1 MLLRQLA
8 RTTVATLAIAL
19 LASCS
24 AIDSGAFDVAYEHAD
39 WLLQKMSTRY
49 VDLNESQ
56 SKALHAR
63 LNRLHAW
70 HRTQELPIY
79 ADLFDQAADR
89 VSRRLSKDDIT
100 WIIHSFEERRRVGA
114 AAVSKE
120 LAPLLLTL
128 SPSQQAQIA
137 GAMTRDNAHFAR
149 TQLEP
154 NPAAL
159 SKERTKWLTAQV
171 QRWTGKLTPS
181 QLERVERVA
190 LATGDFPAERLEQ
203 RRRWQ
208 AALLR
213 SVRQYHDEAALG
225 VALTELL
232 ASSRTVADDGYM
244 RAVAQY
250 EDEFTQMV
258 LDLDRTLTAQQR
270 AAAVMRLHTYS
281 RRLRELAAK
290 ST

>member
-49 VDLNESQ
+49 VELDESQ

-225 VALTELL
+225 AALTELL

>member
-8 RTTVATLAIAL
+8 RTIVATSAIAL

-49 VDLNESQ
+49 VELDESQ
-56 SKALHAR
+56 AKALHAR

-70 HRTQELPIY
+70 HRTQELPMY
-79 ADLFDQAADR
+79 ADLLDQAAER
-89 VSRRLSKDDIT
+89 VARHLSKDDIT
-100 WIIHSFEERRRVGA
+100 WMIHSFEERRRVGA

-137 GAMTRDNAHFAR
+137 GAMTRDNAHFAK
-149 TQLEP
+149 TQLAP
-154 NPAAL
+154 DPAAL
-159 SKERTKWLTAQV
+159 SKERTKWLTGQV

-181 QLERVERVA
+181 QLERMERVA
-190 LATGDFPAERLEQ
+190 LATADFPAERLEQ

-213 SVRQYHDEAALG
+213 SVRQYHDEVTLG
-225 VALTELL
+225 AALTELL
-232 ASSRTVADDGYM
+232 ASSHTVADEGYL
-244 RAVAQY
+244 RAVAHY

-270 AAAVMRLHTYS
+270 TAAVTRLHTYS
-281 RRLRELAAK
+281 RRFRELAAK
-290 ST
+290 SA

>member
-213 SVRQYHDEAALG
+213 SVRQYHDEAALEA
-225 VALTELL
+225 ALTELL

-281 RRLRELAAK
+281 RRFRELAAK

>member
-8 RTTVATLAIAL
+8 RAIVATSAIAL

-39 WLLQKMSTRY
+39 WLLQKMSARY
-49 VDLNESQ
+49 VELDESQ
-56 SKALHAR
+56 AKALRAR
-63 LNRLHAW
+63 LYRLHAW
-70 HRTQELPIY
+70 HRTQELPMY
-79 ADLFDQAADR
+79 ADLLDQAAER
-89 VSRRLSKDDIT
+89 VTRRLSKDDIT
-100 WIIHSFEERRRVGA
+100 WIIHSFEERRRIGA

-137 GAMTRDNAHFAR
+137 GAMTRDNAHFAK
-149 TQLEP
+149 TQLDP
-154 NPAAL
+154 DPAVL
-159 SKERTKWLTAQV
+159 SKQRTKWLTTQV
-171 QRWTGKLTPS
+171 ERWTGKLTPS
-181 QLERVERVA
+181 QLEHIQRVA

-213 SVRQYHDEAALG
+213 SVRQYHDEAALRA
-225 VALTELL
+225 ALTELL

-244 RAVAQY
+244 RAVARY
-250 EDEFTQMV
+250 EDEFTRMV

-270 AAAVMRLHTYS
+270 AAAVTRLHSYS
-281 RRLRELAAK
+281 RRFRELAAK

>member
-225 VALTELL
+225 AALTELL

-281 RRLRELAAK
+281 RRFRELAAK

>member
-8 RTTVATLAIAL
+8 RALVAASATAL

-24 AIDSGAFDVAYEHAD
+24 AIDSGALDVAYEHAD

-49 VDLNESQ
+49 V
-56 SKALHAR
+56 ALDENQTTALRAR
-63 LNRLHAW
+63 LNRLHTW
-70 HRTQELPIY
+70 HRTQELPMY
-79 ADLFDQAADR
+79 ADLLDQAAER
-89 VSRRLSKDDIT
+89 VARRVSKDDIT
-100 WIIHSFEERRRVGA
+100 WMIRSFEERRRVGA
-114 AAVSKE
+114 AAVSRE

-137 GAMTRDNAHFAR
+137 GAMTRDNAHFAK

-154 NPAAL
+154 DPAAL
-159 SKERTKWLTAQV
+159 SKERMKWLTGQV
-171 QRWTGKLTPS
+171 QRWTGKLTPT
-181 QLERVERVA
+181 QLERVDRVA
-190 LATGDFPAERLEQ
+190 LATADFPAERLEQ

-213 SVRQYHDEAALG
+213 SLRQYHDEAALG
-225 VALTELL
+225 AALTELL
-232 ASSRTVADDGYM
+232 ASSRTVADDGYI
-244 RAVAQY
+244 RAVARY

-270 AAAVMRLHTYS
+270 AAAVTRLHSYS
-281 RRLRELAAK
+281 RRFRELAAK
-290 ST
+290 SA

>member
-49 VDLNESQ
+49 VELDESQ

-79 ADLFDQAADR
+79 ADLLDQAADR
-89 VSRRLSKDDIT
+89 VSRRLSEDDIT

-281 RRLRELAAK
+281 RRFRELAAK

>member
-8 RTTVATLAIAL
+8 RATAATLAVAL

-100 WIIHSFEERRRVGA
+100 WIVHSFEERRRVGA

-225 VALTELL
+225 AALTELL

-270 AAAVMRLHTYS
+270 AAAVTRLHTYS
-281 RRLRELAAK
+281 RRFRELAAK
-290 ST
+290 SA

>member
-1 MLLRQLA
+1 
-8 RTTVATLAIAL
+8 
-19 LASCS
+19 
-24 AIDSGAFDVAYEHAD
+24 
-39 WLLQKMSTRY
+39 
-49 VDLNESQ
+49 
-56 SKALHAR
+56 
-63 LNRLHAW
+63 
-70 HRTQELPIY
+70 
-79 ADLFDQAADR
+79 
-89 VSRRLSKDDIT
+89 
-100 WIIHSFEERRRVGA
+100 
-114 AAVSKE
+114 
-120 LAPLLLTL
+120 
-128 SPSQQAQIA
+128 
-137 GAMTRDNAHFAR
+137 MTRDNARFAK

-190 LATGDFPAERLEQ
+190 LASGDFPAERLEQ

-225 VALTELL
+225 DALTELL
-232 ASSRTVADDGYM
+232 ASSRTVGDDDYM
-244 RAVAQY
+244 RAVAHY

-270 AAAVMRLHTYS
+270 AAAVTRLHTYS
-281 RRLRELAAK
+281 RRFRELAAK